1 MPTPTDL
8 AAACADAARS
18 GGAVL
23 RQRWGQPRTI
33 DKKGTI
39 DLVTDADRASEAAVL
54 ARLAAGF
61 PGAAVLAEE
70 SGRSGGAGGA
80 GTLRFIVDPL
90 DGTTN
95 YAHGLPHFAVTVAAE
110 DERGLAA
117 GATYDPL
124 RDELFLA
131 RRGGGATLNGAAI
144 ATSGCA
150 ALLDALLVTG
160 FPYDIHLDH
169 RRALDLFEAFLTRAR
184 GVRRY
189 GSAALDLAW
198 VACGR
203 FDGFWEPKL
212 KPWDLAAGVLIA
224 REAGALV
231 TDLEGGDQ
239 ILETGGVIAAAP
251 RLHPLLAEV
260 VRSVAAAARG
270 AAPG

>member
-1 MPTPTDL
+1 VTRPGDL
-8 AAACADAARS
+8 SATCADAARR

-23 RQRWGQPRTI
+23 RERWGRARTV

-54 ARLAAGF
+54 GLLSERF
-61 PGAAVLAEE
+61 PGVAVLAEE
-70 SGRSGGAGGA
+70 SGLSGGGGA
-80 GTLRFIVDPL
+80 LRFIVDPL

-131 RRGGGATLNGAAI
+131 TRGGGATLDGAPLRH
-144 ATSGCA
+144 SGCGE
-150 ALLDALLVTG
+150 LLEALLVTG
-160 FPYDIHLDH
+160 FPYDIHVDH
-169 RRALDLFEAFLTRAR
+169 RRAIDLFEAFVTRAR
-184 GVRRY
+184 GVRRL

-203 FDGFWEPKL
+203 FDGFWEAKL
-212 KPWDLAAGVLIA
+212 KPWDLAAGILIA
-224 REAGALV
+224 REAGAV
-231 TDLEGGDQ
+231 ASDLEGGER
-239 ILETGGVIAAAP
+239 ILETGGIIAAAP
-251 RLHPLLAEV
+251 RLHPLMAAV
-260 VRSVAAAARG
+260 VREAVSAG
-270 AAPG
+270 